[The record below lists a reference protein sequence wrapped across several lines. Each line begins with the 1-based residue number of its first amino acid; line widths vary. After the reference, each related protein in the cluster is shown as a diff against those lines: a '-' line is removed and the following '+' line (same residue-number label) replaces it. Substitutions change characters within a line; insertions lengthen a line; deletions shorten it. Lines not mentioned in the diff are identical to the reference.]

1 MRRGFLHILAVAA
14 LFALLAGCV
23 GGTTADIANRDQA
36 EAEASGMS
44 IHKIGVAT
52 YNIKDAQIMM
62 FKDYLDNYIKQC
74 FTDVTF
80 LYSDSISGSEDMA
93 DFLALCAE
101 NGVEGVMIFGS
112 NDLVREVEFCARRG
126 MYVIRPSGTSSDA
139 VFDAVADNP
148 YFVGE
153 IGPGAENEYSAAA
166 DMARAVAGAGK
177 RYVIL
182 SSGASTGNE
191 MHRLRTL
198 AILEVLQEVHGV
210 SFPRS
215 CEELAVATEQT
226 TVETGGVKLTIC
238 PGYLE
243 GETAREAAADII
255 STGEYT
261 TVLSAVPVT
270 PLADA
275 LDAVE
280 IECGVVDCFSED
292 NYFAFKKGKIVY
304 VAGKYQAEIG
314 PGFAAL
320 YNAVTGN
327 GDAFRPNGRAFRLE
341 QGFWSAASASEYG
354 DMYALASGIAVNAYN
369 YEDLYAVIK
378 ALTPEADFAS
388 LKALTE
394 SYRYEDCLARRSGEN
409 QQHP

>member
-1 MRRGFLHILAVAA
+1 MRKRFAFILAAV
-14 LFALLAGCV
+14 LLLVLLPGCSRE
-23 GGTTADIANRDQA
+23 TTEDVANRDQA
-36 EAEASGMS
+36 SAEASGMD

-62 FKDYLDNYIKQC
+62 FKDYLDHYIKEC

-80 LYSDSISGSEDMA
+80 LYSDSISGTDSML
-93 DFLALCAE
+93 DFLGQCAD
-101 NGVEGVMIFGS
+101 NGAEGVMIFGS
-112 NDLVREVEFCARRG
+112 TDLVREVEFCAERG

-139 VFDAVADNP
+139 AFEAVADNP

-153 IGPGAENEYSAAA
+153 IGPGAEKEYEAAA
-166 DMARAVAGAGK
+166 DMTRAVAGEGK
-177 RYVIL
+177 SYIIL

-198 AILEVLQEVHGV
+198 AMLEVLQEVHGV
-210 SFPRS
+210 TFPQS
-215 CEELAVATEQT
+215 CEELAVAAEQT
-226 TVETGGVKLTIC
+226 AVEAGGVKLVIC

-243 GETAREAAADII
+243 GEEARAAASEII
-255 STGEYT
+255 TTGEYT
-261 TVLSAVPVT
+261 TILSAVPVT
-270 PLADA
+270 SLMDA
-275 LDAVE
+275 LNAVD

-292 NYFAFKKGKIVY
+292 NYFGFKKGKIAY

-327 GDAFRPNGRAFRLE
+327 GDAFREDGRAFRLE
-341 QGFWSAASASEYG
+341 QGFWSAASESEY
-354 DMYALASGIAVNAYN
+354 DSKYALASSVTINAYN
-369 YEDLYAVIK
+369 YEDLYSVVK
-378 ALTPEADFAS
+378 ALTPEADFAA

-394 SYRYEDCLARRSGEN
+394 SWSYEDCLARRSG
-409 QQHP
+409 